1 MVKLP
6 GNVSGKFSSTK
17 TPEEISKEITS
28 TIVLAKK
35 SLKFLKDKI
44 EILNSSLANFPIGKP
59 ENLQIKNQIEM
70 LKDLVENL
78 ENTLDQ
84 LGTFADNLEVLIEN
98 YNPNEE
104 YYAEL
109 KTTLNYLAPLLAGL
123 KELLSN
129 KLQVNEV
136 EYLTNKYRKRGDN
149 LTIYEGNF
157 EYEGNK
163 FNFRVGSRKEP
174 FQAEDES
181 THRQARIVF
190 GIRDAITSNTEDVV
204 TIRLDNNDRIRGIE
218 RGNSELE
225 MDLTFPKSEEITDTK
240 QGNRVLKEKINNEIY
255 GNTSQFLSYHF
266 KIKERNDSKK
276 FKRFAT
282 LFEQI
287 YLKK

>member
-84 LGTFADNLEVLIEN
+84 LGTFADNLAVLIEN